1 MRVSQRLLNLSDKKK
16 EIVKRNAMQAY
27 ADAIRAT
34 PVRTGTLQAG
44 WSVSIEESK
53 NMTVVSI
60 ENTVP
65 YAMYVEMGTSKMR
78 GKEMLGIRTGK
89 IYSKLMKGVING

>member
-1 MRVSQRLLNLSDKKK
+1 MKATQRLLNLSDKKK
-16 EIVKRNAMQAY
+16 GIVKRNAMQAY
-27 ADAIRAT
+27 ADAVRAT

-44 WSVSIEESK
+44 WSVSVKECK
-53 NMTVVSI
+53 NLTVVSI

-89 IYSKLMKGVING
+89 IYSKIMKGVING

>member
-1 MRVSQRLLNLSDKKK
+1 
-16 EIVKRNAMQAY
+16 MQAY
-27 ADAIRAT
+27 ADAVRAT

-44 WSVSIEESK
+44 WSVSVEDSK
-53 NMTVVSI
+53 DFTVVSI

-89 IYSKLMKGVING
+89 IYSKIMKGVING

>member
-1 MRVSQRLLNLSDKKK
+1 MKATQRLLNLSDKKK
-16 EIVKRNAMQAY
+16 GIVKRNAMQAY
-27 ADAIRAT
+27 ADAVRAT

-44 WSVSIEESK
+44 WSVSVEGSK
-53 NMTVVSI
+53 KLTVVSI

-89 IYSKLMKGVING
+89 IYSKIMKGVING

>member
-1 MRVSQRLLNLSDKKK
+1 MKATKRLLNLSDKKK
-16 EIVKRNAMQAY
+16 GIVKRNAMQAY
-27 ADAIRAT
+27 ADAVRAT

-44 WSVSIEESK
+44 WSVSVEESK
-53 NMTVVSI
+53 KLTVVSI

-89 IYSKLMKGVING
+89 IYSKIMKGVING